1 MKAMIAFLFILAAAF
16 AMPAAGQLAEPNSAG
31 VRLGHIHLYVGD
43 VAAHQKFWTMLGGV
57 PVANQ
62 KLEMIQFPGVFILL
76 RRAEIKGGTVGS
88 IVNHIGFVWKDLPE
102 SKAKWRAAG
111 YNVEQSADPNHGY
124 ILGPD
129 GIRLEFSGD
138 PSLQV
143 PVKINHV
150 HLYPQDVPAMR
161 AWYAKIL
168 GGVAGKCARGGAPDG
183 VDCVEVP
190 GVSLAMSQGE
200 TKLDPTA
207 GRSLDH
213 IGFDV
218 KNLPEFLKRMEAE
231 GVTITQGVTPS
242 NFVSTMR
249 VAFIADPWGTKMEIT
264 EGIAP

>member
-1 MKAMIAFLFILAAAF
+1 MKAIIAFVFLLGAAF
-16 AMPAAGQLAEPNSAG
+16 AVPAAAQLAAPNGAG
-31 VRLGHIHLYVGD
+31 VSLGHIHLYVSD
-43 VAAHQKFWTMLGGV
+43 VPAQQKFWAVMGGV

-62 KLEMIQFPGVFILL
+62 RLEMIQFPGVFILV

-88 IVNHIGFVWKDLPE
+88 IVNHIGFIWKDLP
-102 SKAKWRAAG
+102 AAMVKWQAAG
-111 YNVEQSADPNHGY
+111 YKIEQNEDPNHGY

-138 PSLQV
+138 PSLQE
-143 PVKINHV
+143 PLKINHV
-150 HLYPQDVPAMR
+150 HLYPQDIPAMK
-161 AWYAKIL
+161 AWYAKVL
-168 GGVAGKCARGGAPDG
+168 GGVSGKCARGGAPDG
-183 VDCVEVP
+183 SDCVDVP
-190 GVSLAMSQGE
+190 GVSLAMSQSE

-213 IGFDV
+213 IGFEV

-231 GVTITQGVTPS
+231 GVNITQGLTAS

-249 VAFIADPWGTKMEIT
+249 VAFITDPWGTKMEIT